1 MQWRILSDISE
12 LNSLF
17 QEFHTI
23 PLGTDNILT
32 RKQTQPNGMHILNY
46 IKKIFRVAHVIDGWV
61 FLGEHKYTIKACL
74 SQACVTRSLSNR

>member
-17 QEFHTI
+17 QEYHTI

-32 RKQTQPNGMHILNY
+32 RKQTQPNGMHILGET
-46 IKKIFRVAHVIDGWV
+46 ILQKS
-61 FLGEHKYTIKACL
+61 LG
-74 SQACVTRSLSNR
+74 